1 MKAKP
6 WPSELLFKRAEK
18 RLRISFDDGCA
29 FEIPFELLRV
39 ESPSAEVRGHGG
51 AALPAIPGK
60 ENVGVSDAAPVGR
73 YAVRISFDDSHDTG
87 LYSWDFLY
95 SLGKNVDAH
104 MAAHRERVKRS
115 GSR

>member
-18 RLRISFDDGCA
+18 RLQVSFDDGCV

-60 ENVGVSDAAPVGR
+60 ENVNVNDAAPVGR
-73 YAVRISFDDSHDTG
+73 YAVRISFDDGHDTG

-95 SLGKNVDAH
+95 SLGKNVDAR

>member
-51 AALPAIPGK
+51 AALPAIVRARTSARYSQVCASASWYDSNPAK
-60 ENVGVSDAAPVGR
+60 EVTSMPWLPDGR
-73 YAVRISFDDSHDTG
+73 R
-87 LYSWDFLY
+87 
-95 SLGKNVDAH
+95 
-104 MAAHRERVKRS
+104 RES
-115 GSR
+115 TE